1 MNKKL
6 LSLAVAAAFAAPMA
20 VQASEMS
27 VYGVANVALTNINP
41 DAGNNAGADYWDLV
55 SGASRLGVKGSEDLG
70 NGLKAIY
77 KMEFQVRMT
86 DANGNNNIRD
96 NDAGTLSQRN
106 TYVGLAGDWGTFLM
120 GRHDTPLKISTGAL
134 DLFGDTIADYNQG
147 GALAAQPVDGLES
160 GSGMAGLGFIDARAD
175 NAVAYVSP
183 NMNGFTLAGAIVPA
197 GNSTV
202 FGVDSNAADGLDEA
216 VSLAAMYSNGPFYAS
231 LAYETYT
238 TAAINLATV
247 GSLDIVRAGLGYT
260 ANNFHVG
267 FVYEN
272 EDASAA
278 NVDVDVWQLNASYA
292 FGNNVIKAAYGERDA
307 GTGWAA
313 SFRDDADQFSVGIDH
328 NFSKKTKAY
337 AVYTDVDSASV
348 GEDWSGLSVGLSTNF

>member
-1 MNKKL
+1 
-6 LSLAVAAAFAAPMA
+6 LA
-20 VQASEMS
+20 S
-27 VYGVANVALTNINP
+27 
-41 DAGNNAGADYWDLV
+41 
-55 SGASRLGVKGSEDLG
+55 
-70 NGLKAIY
+70 
-77 KMEFQVRMT
+77 
-86 DANGNNNIRD
+86 
-96 NDAGTLSQRN
+96 
-106 TYVGLAGDWGTFLM
+106 
-120 GRHDTPLKISTGAL
+120 
-134 DLFGDTIADYNQG
+134 
-147 GALAAQPVDGLES
+147 
-160 GSGMAGLGFIDARAD
+160 
-175 NAVAYVSP
+175 
-183 NMNGFTLAGAIVPA
+183 
-197 GNSTV
+197 
-202 FGVDSNAADGLDEA
+202 
-216 VSLAAMYSNGPFYAS
+216 
-231 LAYETYT
+231 
-238 TAAINLATV
+238 V